1 MMVTNYKASYVY
13 HVVLCYSIP
22 PSVYDVIKY
31 FS

>member
-13 HVVLCYSIP
+13 HVVLFYT
-22 PSVYDVIKY
+22 PSAYEVIQY

>member
-13 HVVLCYSIP
+13 HVVLCYS
-22 PSVYDVIKY
+22 PSVYDIIKY

>member
-13 HVVLCYSIP
+13 HVVLCYSP
-22 PSVYDVIKY
+22 PSVYDIIKY